1 MTIQDLTLAWAD
13 QDADHSALAD
23 FFVRNVDPQYISH
36 SEMQYGRAIDKQTWN
51 PELRARLVDEFAA
64 SCNGGVSPDQ
74 IDGVVVGRLTNEV
87 VLIAVVHVH
96 FETPIPFAVL
106 EDIVVKRECRGQGI
120 ATAYLRWIETQARE
134 LNIRRLFLES
144 GLDNDSAHHFFE
156 HAGFKQCS
164 IVMSKP
170 LLPTDAAMVDVH

>member
-1 MTIQDLTLAWAD
+1 LTIQDSTFAWAD
-13 QDADHSALAD
+13 KDADHSTLAD

-36 SEMQYGRAIDKQTWN
+36 SEMQFGRAIDEQTWN
-51 PELRARLVDEFAA
+51 PELRAKLFDEFAE
-64 SCNGGVSPDQ
+64 SCHGGLSPNQ
-74 IDGVVVGRLTNEV
+74 VDGVVVGRLTNEV

-96 FETPIPFAVL
+96 FETPVPFAVL